1 MYWGRNVAYSFRL
14 TLLFIGKRR
23 HFLGQFIKV
32 CPRCIVGL
40 GDSWCVR
47 LHVPPRFLQRSVT
60 HGCVQFN
67 NYASFHRI
75 PMPMMINKNF
85 FVIQYFTQFKPFQ
98 KIFCS
103 FMKPDFLIFFYKDK
117 LLLWRLYRLFRKL
130 VKLLNIKNYNTL

>member
-1 MYWGRNVAYSFRL
+1 MYWERNVAYSFRL

-47 LHVPPRFLQRSVT
+47 LHIPPRFLQRSVT

-75 PMPMMINKNF
+75 PMPMTINKKFLSDTVLNP
-85 FVIQYFTQFKPFQ
+85 VLAISEKN
-98 KIFCS
+98 CS
-103 FMKPDFLIFFYKDK
+103 FMKPDFLIFFFKDK
-117 LLLWRLYRLFRKL
+117 LLLWRLNRLFRKL

>member
-47 LHVPPRFLQRSVT
+47 LHIPPRFLQRSVT

-75 PMPMMINKNF
+75 PMPMMINKISLWYSTLPSSSHFKKYFVPLWTQIFNF
-85 FVIQYFTQFKPFQ
+85 FLKINYYFEGYTDCFENW
-98 KIFCS
+98 S
-103 FMKPDFLIFFYKDK
+103 
-117 LLLWRLYRLFRKL
+117 
-130 VKLLNIKNYNTL
+130 NYSV